1 MLPTAAS
8 PSGDDD
14 ATLLGR
20 ASSDVG
26 AFEEIYRHYVRR
38 VTAFAVHHCRTPD
51 DVADVVSDTFL
62 TLLERCE
69 RYDPERG
76 SVSSFVH
83 SIARSMV
90 LDQHR
95 RVRRLG
101 RLAARAQGRRL
112 LAPDDIARLEDAMD
126 AGHRL
131 EALRIPM
138 AQLSAR
144 EHQLLLLASAGLTP
158 SEAARE
164 LGITPE
170 AARARLARVR
180 RKLPATGTSPPS
192 PLTPNPMTPEEDAR
206 SASHP

>member
-1 MLPTAAS
+1 VMPRTAAS

-20 ASSDVG
+20 ASADVE
-26 AFEEIYRHYVRR
+26 AFEEIYRRYVRR

-76 SVSSFVH
+76 SVSTFVH
-83 SIARSMV
+83 SIARSKV
-90 LDQHR
+90 LDHHR
-95 RVRRLG
+95 RARRLG

-112 LAPDDIARLEDAMD
+112 LAPDDIARLEDALD

-131 EALRIPM
+131 DALRIPM
-138 AQLSAR
+138 TQLSAR

-170 AARARLARVR
+170 AARTRLARVR
-180 RKLPATGTSPPS
+180 RKFPAMSLPPP
-192 PLTPNPMTPEEDAR
+192 TNPMTPEEDAH
-206 SASHP
+206 SAAHP